1 MAPIWMRTTV
11 HAVEVGTAVVL
22 ISLGG
27 VIIYDAL
34 RLGPG
39 WGEQGPQPGF
49 FPFVLAT
56 MMIIGTAGVLYTT
69 FRKPNRRTFFEVDQ
83 EVVDLLKV
91 GIPVA
96 VAVFAIRWLG
106 IYATA
111 GIYLGFFMAWYGK
124 FRWYW
129 AIAGAILL
137 PLAMWLTLRQGFN
150 IPMPMSMFYRQG
162 ILPF

>member
-11 HAVEVGTAVVL
+11 HAVEIATAVVL
-22 ISLGG
+22 IALAG

-49 FPFVLAT
+49 FPFSLAVL
-56 MMIIGTAGVLYTT
+56 MVIGSIGVLYAT
-69 FRKPNRRTFFEVDQ
+69 FRKPNRTTFFEVNQ

-106 IYATA
+106 L
-111 GIYLGFFMAWYGK
+111 YLTSGLYIGFFMFWYGR

-129 AIAGAILL
+129 ALFGAIVL
-137 PLAMWLTLRQGFN
+137 PLAMWLVLRQGFN
-150 IPMPMSMFYRQG
+150 IPMPMSVLYRQG
-162 ILPF
+162 ILPI